1 MLPTNTNHPHTLSAL
16 EIVTKLCSPD
26 FARKAKAADF
36 HIRAWDVFIHSHH
49 SAEPASSAS
58 RLDKDKILSTILAFF
73 TALIASDSTSL
84 VELAHAKNSDKDD
97 TAGDDKNRR
106 DFVGTLVEF
115 LDSGIG
121 KREKDALELVGA
133 GVGDTELKRAG
144 IGRTEKAL
152 VSTSCISRY
161 CPVMYK

>member
-1 MLPTNTNHPHTLSAL
+1 M
-16 EIVTKLCSPD
+16 
-26 FARKAKAADF
+26 
-36 HIRAWDVFIHSHH
+36 
-49 SAEPASSAS
+49 
-58 RLDKDKILSTILAFF
+58 
-73 TALIASDSTSL
+73 
-84 VELAHAKNSDKDD
+84 ELAHAKNSDKDD